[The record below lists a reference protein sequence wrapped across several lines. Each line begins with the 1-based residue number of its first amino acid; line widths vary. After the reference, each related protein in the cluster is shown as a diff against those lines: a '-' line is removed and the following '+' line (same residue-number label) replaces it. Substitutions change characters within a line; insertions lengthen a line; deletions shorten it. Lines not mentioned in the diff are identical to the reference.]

1 MGIELSITRRQRGI
15 TLVETLVALLIL
27 AVVAVSVLTMF
38 SYSMELNT
46 TGLDYATL
54 TNRARDK
61 AEELLATAWFT
72 DSVSGNTIMD
82 PQLSAGAVH
91 QEVQPGNRLNLTW
104 RVQNFEMNQSNTNPP
119 GTAVADPTFANVKVI
134 IVTAV
139 STSASGVGRRDA
151 SVSALKI
158 KG

>member
-1 MGIELSITRRQRGI
+1 MEIGVFISHREGGI

-27 AVVAVSVLTMF
+27 AVVAVSVLMMF

-46 TGLDYATL
+46 TALDYATL

-61 AEELLATAWFT
+61 IEELLATAWYK
-72 DSVSGNTIMD
+72 DRVSGMTIMD
-82 PQLSAGAVH
+82 PELSAGAVH
-91 QEVQPGNRLNLTW
+91 QEVQPENRLNLTW
-104 RVQNFEMNQSNTNPP
+104 RVRNFEMNQSNTKPP
-119 GTAVADPTFANVKVI
+119 GTAVADPAIANIKLI

-139 STSASGVGRRDA
+139 STSASGVGRRDV
-151 SVSALKI
+151 SVSAVKI